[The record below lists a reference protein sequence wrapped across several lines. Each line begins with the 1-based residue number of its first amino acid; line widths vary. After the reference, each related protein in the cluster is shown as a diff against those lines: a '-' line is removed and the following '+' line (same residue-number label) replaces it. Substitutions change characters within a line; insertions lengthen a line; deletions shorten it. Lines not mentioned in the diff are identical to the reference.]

1 MSVLEGTEP
10 PAAHE
15 PGLGPSSRCHL
26 MPGSDPIEGGGAGGQ
41 RSEIQHHRADVQT
54 LLGPRGRRR
63 WVREV
68 MGALSAAPTPGPG
81 GARATRRCSSELL
94 QAELPV

>member
-10 PAAHE
+10 PAAHQ

-26 MPGSDPIEGGGAGGQ
+26 MPGSDPIEGGRAGGQ

-54 LLGPRGRRR
+54 LLGPRGRWR

-68 MGALSAAPTPGPG
+68 MGGPQRSPHPWTWG
-81 GARATRRCSSELL
+81 SPRH
-94 QAELPV
+94 QAVQL